1 MNVTIIKWLLESGGE
16 RKTERKRGMRGTKMS
31 TFKEKRKKKGGE
43 SEGKTNKQKK
53 RQRVEGAR
61 RMGNRWTGACRR
73 RGR

>member
-53 RQRVEGAR
+53 KAESRGGQKDGKQMDWCVQKEG
-61 RMGNRWTGACRR
+61 
-73 RGR
+73 

>member
-31 TFKEKRKKKGGE
+31 TFKEKRKKKKGGE

-53 RQRVEGAR
+53 
-61 RMGNRWTGACRR
+61 
-73 RGR
+73 GRE